1 MPFRK
6 NVFIVGAGFSAE
18 AGAPLMDHFLTQARE
33 LKDNPVSVLDDH
45 DRKIFERVLRY
56 RVELNKALAKVHV
69 DLDNIEQ
76 LFGFLE
82 MDLQLSPDADSK
94 LRNDMTYL
102 IVRTLES
109 SIQQSLPQANDRIVT
124 QPRDGAR
131 WPYTFQ
137 GNQYGFFA
145 GFVSG
150 LWNPAKRAEQKSLDT
165 IITFNYDLL
174 LDREMLQ
181 LGIIPNYYCEPA
193 SFTPPFPTAGLQLNL
208 LKMHGSANWVMC
220 SECRDKLY
228 IWAPQVAEVFRITN
242 QECPTCRSVSLIP
255 FIVPPTWNKGIEAK
269 FLRPVWSRALQELQ
283 TAGRIFIV
291 GYSFPETDQFF
302 KYLLGLALATNNDL
316 SEVWVLNPG
325 SGIAQRFEQLFVPYF
340 HQRTVRHQGWRT
352 AEFIGRLQ
360 TLTRQDF
367 VDGDLGEC
375 FKRGG

>member
-18 AGAPLMDHFLTQARE
+18 AGAPLMDQFLTQARE

-56 RVELNKALAKVHV
+56 RVELNKALAKIHV

-82 MDLQLSPDADSK
+82 MDLQLSPDADSQ

-102 IVRTLES
+102 IVRTLEG
-109 SIQQSLPQANDRIVT
+109 SIQKSLAQANNRILT

-131 WPYTFQ
+131 WNYTFQ

-150 LWNPAKRAEQKSLDT
+150 LWNPDKQVEQKSLDT

-174 LDREMLQ
+174 LDREMFQ
-181 LGIIPNYYCEPA
+181 LDIVPNYYCEPA
-193 SFTPPFPTAGLQLNL
+193 SFKYSFPAPGLHLNL
-208 LKMHGSANWVMC
+208 LKMHGSANWTIC

-228 IWAPQVAEVFRITN
+228 IWAPQEAEVFRLTN
-242 QECPTCRSVSLIP
+242 QECPTCRRVSLTP
-255 FIVPPTWNKGIEAK
+255 FIVPPTWNKGIEEK
-269 FLRPVWSRALQELQ
+269 FLRPVWSRALQELI

-302 KYLLGLALATNNDL
+302 KYLLGLALAANNDL

-352 AEFIGRLQ
+352 AEFIRRLQ
-360 TLTRQDF
+360 ELTRQEF
-367 VDGDLGEC
+367 VDGDLGER
-375 FKRGG
+375 FRRDG